1 MKTVDSELSMGCSV
15 GPTTCNKCDR
25 VPENYVYTKTNQKS
39 QEWFP
44 HGENEKMRFDYVN
57 VDKDG
62 SFSIAY
68 TVRKKNAGT
77 L

>member
-1 MKTVDSELSMGCSV
+1 MKTIDVSMGCSV
-15 GPTTCNKCDR
+15 GRTTCNECDR
-25 VPENYVYTKTNQKS
+25 VSETLCVCVNQNS

-44 HGENEKMRFDYVN
+44 HRKDEEIRFDYLN

-68 TVRKKNAGT
+68 TVRKKQC
-77 L
+77 